1 MTEPNPIP
9 PPSWKDRL
17 EMPTLSNTIWVI
29 VGILAAAAIIV
40 WLVLHLSVN

>member
-1 MTEPNPIP
+1 MPNI
-9 PPSWKDRL
+9 
-17 EMPTLSNTIWVI
+17 SNTIWII